1 MEQQQQAVY
10 PHKVAVIG
18 ANGALGSDLMR
29 VLKAPVPG
37 YHKDF
42 DIVDY
47 DATREW
53 LAQSGVKAVVNTAA
67 FHRVPDCETEY
78 AAAFEV
84 NVIGVR
90 NLARACAE
98 LDMHLC
104 HISTDYV
111 FDGSK
116 GKPYRE
122 DDPPAPLSIYAI
134 SKLAGEYAL
143 AAYGDNWSV
152 VRSCGLYGKV
162 PTRAKGGNFIN
173 AMIRLGTDRDK
184 VTVVNDETVCPTYT
198 YDLAVAIDRLL
209 AANGQGIFHINQSGQ
224 TTWYDFAKVI
234 FETKKLPAAIEPIS
248 ASAFQSAVQ
257 RPNYSILDNGK
268 FEALTKHR
276 MPEWQDALTR
286 HLAEI

>member
-1 MEQQQQAVY
+1 MAQQKQAVY
-10 PHKVAVIG
+10 PHPVAVIG

-29 VLKAPVPG
+29 VLKQPVAA

-42 DIVDY
+42 DIVDLE
-47 DATREW
+47 ATRDW

-90 NLARACAE
+90 NLAQACAE
-98 LDMHLC
+98 HKIHLC

-111 FDGSK
+111 FDGTK
-116 GKPYRE
+116 GQPYRE
-122 DDPPAPLSIYAI
+122 DDLPAPLSIYAI
-134 SKLAGEYAL
+134 SKLAGEQAL
-143 AAYGDNWSV
+143 AAYGEDWSV

-173 AMIRLGTDRDK
+173 AMIRLGTERDK
-184 VTVVNDETVCPTYT
+184 VTVVNDEIVCPTYT
-198 YDLAVAIDRLL
+198 YDLAVGIDRLL
-209 AANGQGIFHINQSGQ
+209 AAAGKGIFHINQSGQ
-224 TTWYDFAKVI
+224 TTWFDFAKVI
-234 FETKKLPAAIEPIS
+234 FERKQLPAALEPIS
-248 ASAFQSAVQ
+248 AAAFQSVVK
-257 RPNYSILDNGK
+257 RPAYSILDNGK
-268 FEALTKHR
+268 FEALTKHS
-276 MPEWQDALTR
+276 MPGWQDALER